1 MQEGEEAALPG
12 GTIMEATPWS
22 VARVHLVEAM
32 EQGLPWHE
40 AAKRAGVQ
48 ISQSTAYRLRQRMRE
63 GGEQALREGRQGHPS
78 KLRGAVRTFLE
89 ATCRQAPHTPSHV
102 IQTRLAERFALTV
115 SVSQINRVRAAL
127 GVSNPPQS
135 AKKK

>member
-1 MQEGEEAALPG
+1 
-12 GTIMEATPWS
+12 MEAS
-22 VARVHLVEAM
+22 KSYQARVQVVQAM

-40 AAKRAGVQ
+40 AAKRAGLE
-48 ISQSTAYRLRQRMRE
+48 ISQATAYRLRQRMRAV
-63 GGEQALREGRQGHPS
+63 GEQALREGRHGHPS
-78 KLRGAVRTFLE
+78 KLRGEVRTFVE
-89 ATCRQAPHTPSHV
+89 AMCRQAPQTPSHE

-115 SVSQINRVRAAL
+115 SVSQLNRVRATL